1 MSPTPATTPADGEL
15 LPAPTTYMNEDDARH
30 WAWQHAKKDLGTDN
44 LSIGENASNMAF
56 FISGWAYKGQYESQR
71 APESFE
77 QWFDQTSG
85 FTKHDEA
92 VARAAWQACAALAT
106 PSPGKAPQD
115 DAPEVWG
122 LRIGDSDR
130 WAYTETEADA
140 DFLGKQSGL
149 PYEKRRY
156 VLASPGKAD
165 AEDAERI
172 DYTLTRGDIAYSP
185 HWGEGRARVEVVD
198 VNWALRAIAVRLAPN
213 GGIVVWPASSLHRER
228 DKQ

>member
-1 MSPTPATTPADGEL
+1 MSATPATTPADGEL

-106 PSPGKAPQD
+106 PSPGKA
-115 DAPEVWG
+115 
-122 LRIGDSDR
+122 
-130 WAYTETEADA
+130 
-140 DFLGKQSGL
+140 
-149 PYEKRRY
+149 
-156 VLASPGKAD
+156 D
-165 AEDAERI
+165 AEDAALQLKRAHLIMEMCLRSAVNGWAEGI
-172 DYTLTRGDIAYSP
+172 DPRGQCEKIAEKLGSYLTQQ
-185 HWGEGRARVEVVD
+185 
-198 VNWALRAIAVRLAPN
+198 
-213 GGIVVWPASSLHRER
+213 RER